1 MGQRRRYAATGRA
14 AAVEDWAVY
23 RFRRILVPI
32 RKLNVRRSVV
42 AERAAQIA
50 AGCGARLELFHDLST
65 PVYVDTLYG
74 AGKSLSEQ
82 TRAMRAR
89 ALAQLERLAAPL
101 RQRGLKVTTAAAWD
115 FPPYEA
121 VIRRAQASGADL
133 IVAHK
138 RGHHQMQSLLGYT
151 DWELLRASPVPLL
164 LIKTPRHRA
173 RAPVLAAIDP
183 RQAAAKPGPL
193 EREILRNAAA
203 LAAALRAP
211 LHAAQVQAA
220 WAPWGRSAGERRNVL
235 LRHARAVRIAPAR
248 VHQLEGSPDVLLPAA
263 ARRLRAGTV
272 VMGALSRRGLQRVFL
287 GNTAER
293 LLDDLRC
300 DVLVVKPPRF
310 PARLPRARR
319 GIFYLSNLPLA

>member
-1 MGQRRRYAATGRA
+1 MYK
-14 AAVEDWAVY
+14 
-23 RFRRILVPI
+23 FRRILVPI
-32 RKLNVRRSVV
+32 RQLNVRRSVV

-65 PVYVDTLYG
+65 PVYVDTSY
-74 AGKSLSEQ
+74 AGGHSLAEQ

-89 ALAQLERLAAPL
+89 ALRQLERLAEPL
-101 RQRGLKVTTAAAWD
+101 RKRGLKVATSAAWD

-121 VIRRAQASGADL
+121 VIRRALRSGADL
-133 IVAHK
+133 IVSHK

-151 DWELLRASPVPLL
+151 DWELLRASPIPLL

-183 RQAAAKPGPL
+183 RHARPITASL

-211 LHAAQVQAA
+211 LHAAQVHAA
-220 WAPWGRSAGERRNVL
+220 WTPWGRSATERRSVL
-235 LRHARAVRIAPAR
+235 LRHARSAHIAPRR
-248 VHQLEGSPDVLLPAA
+248 VHTLEGSPDVLLPAA

-272 VMGALSRRGLQRVFL
+272 VMGAMSRRGLQRVFL

-300 DVLVVKPPRF
+300 DALIVKPPRF
-310 PARLPRARR
+310 PARVPRARR

>member
-1 MGQRRRYAATGRA
+1 MHK
-14 AAVEDWAVY
+14 
-23 RFRRILVPI
+23 FRVILVPV

-42 AERAAQIA
+42 VERAAKIA

-74 AGKSLSEQ
+74 SGKPLAAMTRSM
-82 TRAMRAR
+82 RAM
-89 ALAQLERLAAPL
+89 ALRSLERLAEPL
-101 RQRGLKVTTAAAWD
+101 RARGLTVSTAAVWD

-121 VIRRAQASGADL
+121 VVRRALAIGADL

-138 RGHHQMQSLLGYT
+138 RGHHQMKALLGYT

-164 LIKTPRHRA
+164 LIKSTRYRT

-183 RQAAAKPGPL
+183 LHASARPAPL
-193 EREILRNAAA
+193 EQQILRNAAA

-211 LHAAQVQAA
+211 LHALQVEAP
-220 WAPWGRSAGERRNVL
+220 WAPLGKDARKGLVRHARSAGIQPR
-235 LRHARAVRIAPAR
+235 R
-248 VHQLEGSPDVLLPAA
+248 VHLLEGDPDLLLPSVS
-263 ARRLRAGTV
+263 RRLRAGAV
-272 VMGALSRRGLQRVFL
+272 VMGAMSRRGLKRLFL

-319 GIFYLSNLPLA
+319 GVFFLSNLPVP

>member
-1 MGQRRRYAATGRA
+1 M
-14 AAVEDWAVY
+14 Y

-42 AERAAQIA
+42 AERAARIA
-50 AGCGARLELFHDLST
+50 AGCGARLELFHDLAT

-74 AGKSLSEQ
+74 AGKSLAEQ
-82 TRAMRAR
+82 TRAMHAR
-89 ALAQLERLAAPL
+89 SVRQLERLAEPL
-101 RQRGLKVTTAAAWD
+101 RKRGLKVTTTAAWD

-121 VIRRAQASGADL
+121 VIRRAMSSGADL

-138 RGHHQMQSLLGYT
+138 RGHHQMRGLLGYT

-183 RQAAAKPGPL
+183 HHVTAKPAPL

-203 LAAALRAP
+203 LASALRAP

-220 WAPWGRSAGERRNVL
+220 WAPWGRSSAERRNVL
-235 LRHARAVRIAPAR
+235 IRHARSAHITPAR
-248 VHQLEGSPDVLLPAA
+248 VHQLEGAPDVLLPAA

-272 VMGALSRRGLQRVFL
+272 VMGAMSRRGLQRVFL

-319 GIFYLSNLPLA
+319 GIFYLSNLPMA

>member
-1 MGQRRRYAATGRA
+1 M
-14 AAVEDWAVY
+14 Y

-65 PVYVDTLYG
+65 PVYVDALYG
-74 AGKSLSEQ
+74 TGKSIAVQ
-82 TRAMRAR
+82 TRAMHAR
-89 ALAQLERLAAPL
+89 ALRQLERLAEPL
-101 RQRGLKVTTAAAWD
+101 RKRGLKVTTAAAWD
-115 FPPYEA
+115 FPPHEA
-121 VIRRAQASGADL
+121 VIRRALSGGADL

-138 RGHHQMQSLLGYT
+138 RGHHQMKSLLGYT
-151 DWELLRASPVPLL
+151 DWEMLRASPVPLL

-173 RAPVLAAIDP
+173 RSPVLAAIDP
-183 RQAAAKPGPL
+183 RHATAKPAPL

-203 LAAALRAP
+203 LASAVHAP
-211 LHAAQVQAA
+211 LHGVHVQAA
-220 WAPWGRSAGERRNVL
+220 WAPWGRSDTERRKVL
-235 LRHARAVRIAPAR
+235 TQHARSVRIAPR
-248 VHQLEGSPDVLLPAA
+248 HLHLLDGSPDVLLPAA

-272 VMGALSRRGLQRVFL
+272 VMGAMSRRGLKRVFL

>member
-1 MGQRRRYAATGRA
+1 
-14 AAVEDWAVY
+14 VY
-23 RFRRILVPI
+23 RFRVILVPV

-42 AERAAQIA
+42 VERAAKIA

-74 AGKSLSEQ
+74 SGKPLAAL
-82 TRAMRAR
+82 TRATRAAAVR
-89 ALAQLERLAAPL
+89 ALERLAEPL
-101 RQRGLKVTTAAAWD
+101 RARGLKVGTAAEWD

-121 VIRRAQASGADL
+121 VVRRALAIGADL

-138 RGHHQMQSLLGYT
+138 RGHHRMKALLGYT

-164 LIKTPRHRA
+164 LVKNARQRA

-183 RQAAAKPGPL
+183 LHASARPAPL
-193 EREILRNAAA
+193 EQVILRSAGA

-211 LHAAQVQAA
+211 LHAVQVEAP
-220 WAPWGRSAGERRNVL
+220 WAPLGKDGRKGLV
-235 LRHARAVRIAPAR
+235 RHAHTAGIQPRR
-248 VHQLEGSPDVLLPAA
+248 VHLLEGDPDLLLPAA
-263 ARRLRAGTV
+263 SRRLRAGTV
-272 VMGALSRRGLQRVFL
+272 VMGAMSRRGLKRLFL

-293 LLDDLRC
+293 LLDNLRC

-310 PARLPRARR
+310 DARMPRARR
-319 GIFYLSNLPLA
+319 GVFFLSNLPMP

>member
-1 MGQRRRYAATGRA
+1 
-14 AAVEDWAVY
+14 VY
-23 RFRRILVPI
+23 RFRVILVPV

-42 AERAAQIA
+42 VERAAKIA
-50 AGCGARLELFHDLST
+50 AGSGARLELFHDLST

-74 AGKSLSEQ
+74 SGKSLDAL
-82 TRAMRAR
+82 TRAMRATALR
-89 ALAQLERLAAPL
+89 ALERLAEPL
-101 RQRGLKVTTAAAWD
+101 RARGLKVTTSVVWD

-121 VIRRAQASGADL
+121 VVRRALAIGADL

-138 RGHHQMQSLLGYT
+138 RGHHQMKALLGYT

-164 LIKTPRHRA
+164 LIKTARHRA

-183 RQAAAKPGPL
+183 LQASARPAPL
-193 EREILRNAAA
+193 ERQILRNAAA

-211 LHAAQVQAA
+211 LHAVQVEAP
-220 WAPWGRSAGERRNVL
+220 WAPLGKDRRKGLV
-235 LRHARAVRIAPAR
+235 RHARTAGINPRRA
-248 VHQLEGSPDVLLPAA
+248 HLLEGDPDLLLPSA
-263 ARRLRAGTV
+263 ARRLRASAV
-272 VMGALSRRGLQRVFL
+272 VMGAMSRRGLKRLFL

-310 PARLPRARR
+310 AARMPRARR
-319 GIFYLSNLPLA
+319 GVFFLSNLPAP

>member
-1 MGQRRRYAATGRA
+1 MN
-14 AAVEDWAVY
+14 
-23 RFRRILVPI
+23 RFRHILVPI
-32 RKLNVRRSVV
+32 RKLNVRRSVI

-65 PVYVDTLYG
+65 PVYVDAVYG
-74 AGKSLSEQ
+74 SGKPIAEQ

-89 ALAQLERLAAPL
+89 ALRQLERLAQPL
-101 RQRGLKVTTAAAWD
+101 RARGLRVTTAAAWD
-115 FPPYEA
+115 FPPHEA
-121 VIRRAQASGADL
+121 IIRRALSSGADL

-138 RGHHQMQSLLGYT
+138 RGHHEFKTLLGYT

-164 LIKTPRHRA
+164 LIKTPRHRG
-173 RAPVLAAIDP
+173 RSPVLAAIDP
-183 RQAAAKPGPL
+183 RQATARPAPL
-193 EREILRNAAA
+193 EREILRNASA

-211 LHAAQVQAA
+211 LHGAQVQTA
-220 WAPWGRSAGERRNVL
+220 WAPWGRSGDERRRVL
-235 LRHARAVRIAPAR
+235 TRHAHSAGISPAR
-248 VHQLEGSPDVLLPAA
+248 LHLLEGDPDLLLPAA

-272 VMGALSRRGLQRVFL
+272 VMGAMSRRGLQRVFL

-310 PARLPRARR
+310 PARIPRARR